1 MVSKHNRLKIYGGSQ
16 DPPQTWWPP
25 NMPKQNGEIESLSDF
40 SDIEEVNPV
49 ESIMQENAFQKRF
62 SIREINE

>member
-1 MVSKHNRLKIYGGSQ
+1 
-16 DPPQTWWPP
+16 
-25 NMPKQNGEIESLSDF
+25 MPKQNGEIESLSDF